1 MASSSWEPPLPE
13 LPALSGER
21 GVNGHLLKVPGGT
34 STRRRCR
41 THPCPRAYL
50 IRRWIAWDN
59 LAGHRIW
66 PRLLRVDPDE
76 LDKDAH
82 PHPYS
87 GRSPISSRRTQAGRR
102 TPVLAVV
109 NRQLSLDRR
118 TSTTHRRKG
127 LHVIAARAFHI
138 EHAGARDGVG
148 PDLINKPAGPQEPD
162 ERHDSR
168 QLADPGGRPEKS
180 KTLTVWA
187 CPRGLPG
194 PCPRLR
200 SPRGRVARAGPTQ
213 RSDPVARRVRSSLP
227 QARWRHRRSSPDSL
241 PGTPWTRS
249 AGPAVRQC
257 RVPRPVCVVTIP
269 GRCAP

>member
-1 MASSSWEPPLPE
+1 M
-13 LPALSGER
+13 
-21 GVNGHLLKVPGGT
+21 
-34 STRRRCR
+34 
-41 THPCPRAYL
+41 
-50 IRRWIAWDN
+50 
-59 LAGHRIW
+59 W

-76 LDKDAH
+76 LDKMLTLIPTAAV
-82 PHPYS
+82 
-87 GRSPISSRRTQAGRR
+87 SPISSRRTQPGRL

-109 NRQLSLDRR
+109 SRQLSLDRR
-118 TSTTHRRKG
+118 SSTTHRRQG

-138 EHAGARDGVG
+138 EHAGALDGVG
-148 PDLINKPAGPQEPD
+148 PDLINKPAGPQEAD

-168 QLADPGGRPEKS
+168 QRAAPGGRPEKS

-194 PCPRLR
+194 PGPRLR

-249 AGPAVRQC
+249 AGPAVRRC

>member
-1 MASSSWEPPLPE
+1 MCLGSCI
-13 LPALSGER
+13 PAL
-21 GVNGHLLKVPGGT
+21 
-34 STRRRCR
+34 
-41 THPCPRAYL
+41 
-50 IRRWIAWDN
+50 RRWPNRWGRIAAED
-59 LAGHRIW
+59 
-66 PRLLRVDPDE
+66 
-76 LDKDAH
+76 
-82 PHPYS
+82 
-87 GRSPISSRRTQAGRR
+87 
-102 TPVLAVV
+102 VLAVV
-109 NRQLSLDRR
+109 SRQLSLDRR
-118 TSTTHRRKG
+118 SSTTHRRQG

-138 EHAGARDGVG
+138 EHAGALDGVG

-168 QLADPGGRPEKS
+168 QRAAPGGRPEKS

-194 PCPRLR
+194 PGPRLH

-249 AGPAVRQC
+249 AGPAVRRC